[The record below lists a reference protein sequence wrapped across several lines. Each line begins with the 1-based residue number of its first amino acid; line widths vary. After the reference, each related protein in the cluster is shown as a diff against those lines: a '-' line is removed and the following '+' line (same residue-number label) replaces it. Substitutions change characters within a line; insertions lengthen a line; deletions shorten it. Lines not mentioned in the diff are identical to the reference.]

1 MRNNFDDLC
10 IEIEANFDFRKVA
23 SVMKFLNWKISIDGE
38 NQLVV
43 PTEAHLRYDA
53 HSMLKEAYD
62 RACEI
67 KSDFI
72 ISRGPFKAEA
82 WYDEAYSKV
91 GMLSLDFVC
100 ENFEAFSD

>member
-10 IEIEANFDFRKVA
+10 IEIEANFNFRKVA
-23 SVMKFLNWKISIDGE
+23 SVMEFLNWKISIDGE

-53 HSMLKEAYD
+53 HSMLKEVYD

-82 WYDEAYSKV
+82 WYDEAHSKV
-91 GMLSLDFVC
+91 SMLSLDFVC

>member
-82 WYDEAYSKV
+82 WYDEAYSKGGYV
-91 GMLSLDFVC
+91 IFRFCL
-100 ENFEAFSD
+100 